1 MEDLKFDFDRYVQ
14 ISNEIDAIK
23 DCEIERLQGVIDRQE
38 TTIQLME
45 RSLNKEK

>member
-1 MEDLKFDFDRYVQ
+1 MEELQADFDRYVQ
-14 ISNEIDAIK
+14 LSDKIEAHK
-23 DCEIERLQGVIDRQE
+23 DCEIERLQGVIDRME